1 MVEQLIERTVEI
13 DGIEI
18 FLRER
23 GGEGTPTVFVHGNPT
38 NSADWLPFLDRM
50 TGPAIAFDLPGWGR
64 SARPDPLA
72 FDGSMGAHANL
83 IERLLDQVVP
93 GAYRL
98 VVHDWGVL
106 ALITAQRQPE
116 RVERLVAIDAVP
128 LLPGYRW
135 HWIGRIWRRRGLGEL
150 FNATSTR
157 AATALAL
164 RQARPGNRP
173 MPPEFVEMIWSAMD
187 RGTKRAILALYRSG
201 DPEALAA
208 NGARLGELTC
218 PALVVWA
225 VEDPYIGAEFGRAY
239 AEVLPSA
246 ELVELDRAGH
256 WPWIDRPETIDLV
269 LDHLD
274 GDPG

>member
-1 MVEQLIERTVEI
+1 MVEQIIERTVEI
-13 DGIEI
+13 DGIAI
-18 FLRER
+18 FVRER
-23 GGEGTPTVFVHGNPT
+23 PGEGTPAVFVHGNPT
-38 NSADWLPFLDRM
+38 NSADWLPFLERM
-50 TGPAIAFDLPGWGR
+50 NGPAIAFDLPGWGR

-72 FDGSMGAHANL
+72 FDGGMGAHANL

-93 GAYRL
+93 GPYRL

-106 ALITAQRQPE
+106 ALIAAQRHPE

-157 AATALAL
+157 AATALVL
-164 RQARPGNRP
+164 RQARPGHEP
-173 MPPEFVEMIWSAMD
+173 MPPEFVEMIWSTMD
-187 RGTKRAILALYRSG
+187 RGTKRAILALYRSA

-208 NGARLGELTC
+208 SGARLGELRC
-218 PALVVWA
+218 AALVVSGG
-225 VEDPYIGAEFGRAY
+225 EDPYIGPEFGRAY
-239 AEVLPSA
+239 AEALPNA
-246 ELVELDRAGH
+246 EFVEVDRAGH

-269 LDHLD
+269 LDHLT
-274 GDPG
+274 G

>member
-1 MVEQLIERTVEI
+1 MVEQITERTVEI

-23 GGEGTPTVFVHGNPT
+23 PGAGTPAVFVHGNPT
-38 NSADWLPFLDRM
+38 SSADWLPFLER
-50 TGPAIAFDLPGWGR
+50 TSGPAVAFDLPGWGR
-64 SARPDPLA
+64 SARPDALD

-83 IERLLDQVVP
+83 IERLLDQIAP
-93 GAYRL
+93 GPYRL
-98 VVHDWGVL
+98 VVHDWG
-106 ALITAQRQPE
+106 ALGLIAAQRHPE
-116 RVERLVAIDAVP
+116 RVERLVVVDAVP

-157 AATALAL
+157 AATALVL
-164 RQARPGNRP
+164 RQARPGNEP
-173 MPPEFVEMIWSAMD
+173 MPSEFVEMIWSAMD
-187 RGTKRAILALYRSG
+187 RGTKRAILALYRSA

-208 NGARLGELTC
+208 HGGRLGALRC

-225 VEDPYIGAEFGRAY
+225 TGDPYIGLEFGRAY
-239 AEVLPSA
+239 AEVLPDA
-246 ELVELDRAGH
+246 ELIEVDRAGH

-269 LDHLD
+269 LEHLT
-274 GDPG
+274 G